1 MCDNTRVFDKQ
12 DLATEAGA
20 KARGLERET
29 TMNKTVNETIQD
41 MLTKDERDRLLGL
54 DAECSESSAYE
65 RFIDNLDSSAKVKRV
80 LRELARKTAYVG
92 GRVIRIGKIALDF
105 TIKALGEVCRRFP
118 NTACA
123 VLILL
128 ILKALISLIP
138 FIGGF
143 LAGVLTPILLTVVVG
158 VGLAKDVF
166 EMVRPSAARHFNFS
180 TASER

>member
-1 MCDNTRVFDKQ
+1 
-12 DLATEAGA
+12 
-20 KARGLERET
+20 
-29 TMNKTVNETIQD
+29 MNKTITETMQD
-41 MLTKDERDRLLGL
+41 MMTNDARERLVSL
-54 DAECSESSAYE
+54 DAECRESGAYE
-65 RFIDNLDSSAKVKRV
+65 RFIDNLDCSAKVKRV

-105 TIKALGEVCRRFP
+105 TMKALGEVCRRFP

-123 VLILL
+123 VLVLL

-143 LAGVLTPILLTVVVG
+143 LAGVLTPILLTVLVG

-166 EMVRPSAARHFNFS
+166 EMVRPAAARHFNFS